1 MSIREE
7 RKQQSRQAL
16 LDTALLLS
24 ASGRS
29 FNSISLR
36 EITRHIGLVPTAFY
50 RHFEKMDALALELV
64 DQVAL
69 HFKRIMYQIG
79 QTYLYLPNA
88 KTEHGLDLFFSAVT
102 KNPEL
107 WIFLLAERW
116 GGSAVLRQSI
126 ARELDF
132 LVEDFANN
140 LRKIPSIRHIEH
152 QQDLHVLAQILI
164 NLSFNWA
171 MTWISYTRHF
181 KGTDLEQQQQIFK
194 QQTIIQINLLFRGIS
209 HWNPDQNKT
218 PKLPNLYSI

>member
-7 RKQQSRQAL
+7 RKLQSRQAL

-24 ASGRS
+24 TSGRS

-64 DQVAL
+64 DQVSL
-69 HFKRIMYQIG
+69 HLKRIMHQIG
-79 QTYLYLPNA
+79 QTYLYLPDA
-88 KTEHGLDLFFSAVT
+88 KTKNCLDLFFNAVD

-107 WIFLLAERW
+107 WIFLIAERW
-116 GGSAVLRQSI
+116 GGSEILRQSI

-132 LVEDFANN
+132 LIEDFAND
-140 LRKIPSIRHIEH
+140 LHKIPGIQHIEN
-152 QQDLHVLAQILI
+152 QQDLNVLAQILI

-171 MTWISYTRHF
+171 MTWIGYKRQF
-181 KGTDLEQQQQIFK
+181 KGNILEQQQLAFK
-194 QQTIIQINLLFRGIS
+194 EQTIIQINLLFRGIS
-209 HWNPDQNKT
+209 NWNPPQQDENNM
-218 PKLPNLYSI
+218 L